1 MLKEMATNE
10 PVKALIRVKHVK
22 PLRVNDRSVDAQLS
36 PENIK

>member
-10 PVKALIRVKHVK
+10 PVKALIRVKHVE